1 MEYTNTK
8 GLDESEDVSEQEDE
22 LELQSIIKSEMDSAK
37 DFIEQIGQERDEATR
52 YYLGKEPSAT
62 SELQSE
68 FISTDVRDSIL
79 FMLPSIMR
87 TFFGTKKVVEFV
99 PHSAEDIPI
108 AKQQTDYINYIIQ
121 EKNPG
126 FHVLYSAFK
135 DALVRK
141 TGFIKAYWD
150 DSITSTCHEF
160 SNLSPEA
167 YTALLMDDDVEIM
180 DESMTMESTS
190 IMDEM
195 TGEEYTQEVPVS
207 YDLKIRRVKAKDQV
221 VIEAIPPEEVL
232 ISRSARDLHTAP
244 YVAHR
249 MVKTVS
255 ELVAMG
261 YDKDD
266 MEQYTGGGTDIDTA
280 EWEAE
285 QARNPLGNMSYPD
298 RPDPAGQDVLYV
310 EHYLFYDLDD
320 DGIDERIRVCT
331 VGNGM
336 NIVNSMAWDDLPI
349 TIFSPDPEP
358 HTVIGS
364 CPADYLIPI
373 QAAKS
378 QIMRDT
384 MDSLGQ
390 SIFPRMGIVEGQV
403 NIDDVLNTDI
413 GQPIRMRAPNMVQPF
428 AVPFVGK
435 EAFPVLGY
443 LDEAKENRTGVSK
456 AAAGLNADALQSS
469 TKAAVSATMS
479 ASQGRIEMICRHF
492 AEGGLK
498 DLFNLVNN
506 LVIKNQE
513 KEDVFRLNNEFI
525 EVDPRYWDANKDIVV
540 NVAISKG
547 SDEEKMQVLA
557 QMSSKQEQ
565 ILQTLGPQNPMVSLQ
580 QYANTL
586 ARIIEM
592 AGFKDTSSFINT
604 DIPPMPQQ
612 QEQQK
617 QDPAEL
623 LAMAEIQKAEAETQ
637 KVMVQAQRDMV
648 DAETDRMKI
657 IMDDDFKRDEAEADI
672 RVKAAELQA
681 KYGAQVNVAEINALM
696 ERDRETIRQVAKTQA
711 QGLFNGSGG
720 G

>member
-180 DESMTMESTS
+180 DESMTMESS
-190 IMDEM
+190 SLVDEM

-657 IMDDDFKRDEAEADI
+657 IMDDDFKRDSAEADI

-711 QGLFNGSGG
+711 QGLFNGSGVG
-720 G
+720 

>member
-525 EVDPRYWDANKDIVV
+525 EVDPRYWDSSKNIVV

-711 QGLFNGSGG
+711 QGLFNGSGVG
-720 G
+720 